1 MTRNVHIEVTSIDWD
16 TEDDE
21 FDNDEADLD
30 LPGIVFM
37 TINDVD
43 EEDDLEDVIADKL
56 SDDYGFC
63 VNSFEWKEIM

>member
-21 FDNDEADLD
+21 FDNNEADLD

-43 EEDDLEDVIADKL
+43 EEDDLEDIIADKL

>member
-21 FDNDEADLD
+21 FDNNEAGLD
-30 LPGIVFM
+30 LPEIVFM

-43 EEDDLEDVIADKL
+43 EEDDLEDIIADKL

>member
-1 MTRNVHIEVTSIDWD
+1 MTRNVHLEVTSIDWD

-37 TINDVD
+37 TINNVD

>member
-1 MTRNVHIEVTSIDWD
+1 MTRNVHLEVTSIDWD

>member
-21 FDNDEADLD
+21 FDNNEADLN

-43 EEDDLEDVIADKL
+43 EEDDLEDIIADKL